1 MTETTI
7 ALDRA
12 SVRRSDDDG
21 HMHVSLTPI
30 SKANVCG
37 YLGREIPD
45 WQSLGLKA
53 DRIYKM
59 WRHPEELEKAADSFN
74 GKPLLFGH
82 NPVSA
87 AKHDHDRTVGA
98 VSGVQWKPPFLMA
111 TLDIWPS
118 KAIDAIDS
126 GEHEELSSAYA
137 YKADMAAGRTP
148 DGEQYDGIMR
158 NIRGNHVAM
167 VKEGRAGSDV
177 RVLDAKPRSLKET
190 FPMPK
195 TAVLSRTADVARGA
209 LMAYAKPRLAQDAKI
224 DLQPILKGVTAKN
237 LKAKASTI
245 AKAFDAAVRPKLG
258 QDADMDQADV
268 QAVVEEVAEL
278 MKSESDDIAAAVAD
292 PDPAAAP
299 DPDGNDA
306 PDMDALMSYL
316 GGVLT
321 DEQMAKVKSMMGK
334 GDDDDGAEDRRKKG
348 LPAAPSAQDSDKD
361 KVPVI
366 TKPAM
371 DAAIAQA
378 RKDAATDAMKQANA
392 IRDAERFVRPYVG
405 EIAMACDSAEA
416 VHRAALDILKVKHEG
431 KHPDALADLVEVH
444 GQAIKAKAE
453 PRRHLAQDAAPSGIT
468 YDAKS
473 FPNSSRLK

>member
-1 MTETTI
+1 MTETLL

-12 SVRRSDDDG
+12 SVRKSDADG

-37 YLGREIPD
+37 YLGREIPGFKE
-45 WQSLGLKA
+45 LGLAA
-53 DRIYKM
+53 DKVYKLY
-59 WRHPEELEKAADSFN
+59 RHPDELEKAADSFN

-87 AKHDHDRTVGA
+87 AAHDHDRTVGA
-98 VSGVQWKPPFLMA
+98 VHGAVYKHPFLMA
-111 TLDIWPS
+111 ALDVWPS
-118 KAIDAIDS
+118 KAIDAIES

-137 YKADMAAGRTP
+137 YDPDMTP
-148 DGEQYDGIMR
+148 GKTPEGERFDGVMR

-177 RVLDAKPRSLKET
+177 RVHDSALSRMKDH

-224 DLQPILKGVTAKN
+224 DLQSILKGVTAKN
-237 LKAKASTI
+237 LKAKAPAI

-258 QDADMDQADV
+258 QDSDMDQADV

-278 MKSESDDIAAAVAD
+278 MKSESDDIAAAVTD
-292 PDPAAAP
+292 PDPAST
-299 DPDGNDA
+299 PDGEDA
-306 PDMDALMSYL
+306 PDMDALMSFL
-316 GGVLT
+316 EGKLS
-321 DEQMAKVKSMMGK
+321 DEDMAKVKSMCGK
-334 GDDDDGAEDRRKKG
+334 KDDDAEDRRKKG
-348 LPAAPSAQDSDKD
+348 IPAAPSAQDDKKD
-361 KVPVI
+361 KPDMVNK
-366 TKPAM
+366 TAM

-378 RKDAATDAMKQANA
+378 RKDAASDAMRAATA
-392 IRDAERFVRPYVG
+392 IREAERFVRPFVG

-416 VHRAALDILKVKHEG
+416 VHRAALDIMKVKHEG

-444 GQAIKAKAE
+444 GQALKAKSE
-453 PRRHLAQDAAPSGIT
+453 PRRFAQDAATTGAPV
-468 YDAKS
+468 YDIKS

>member
-1 MTETTI
+1 MTETLI

-12 SVRRSDDDG
+12 SVRTKDKDG
-21 HMHVSLTPI
+21 HLHVSLTPI

-45 WQSLGLKA
+45 WQGLNLKA
-53 DRIYKM
+53 DKIYRLY
-59 WRHPEELEKAADSFN
+59 RHPDELEKAADSFN
-74 GKPLLFGH
+74 GKPLYFGH
-82 NPVSA
+82 RPASA
-87 AKHDHDRTVGA
+87 VDHDHERTSGA
-98 VSGVQWKPPFLMA
+98 VHGVVWKAPYLMA
-111 TLDIWPS
+111 ALDIWPS
-118 KAIDAIDS
+118 KAIDAIES
-126 GEHEELSSAYA
+126 GEHEQLSSGYE
-137 YKADMAAGRTP
+137 YKPDMTPGTTP
-148 DGEQYDGIMR
+148 DGEKYDGVMR
-158 NIRGNHVAM
+158 SIRGNHVAM
-167 VKEGRAGSDV
+167 VPEGRAGPDV
-177 RVLDAKPRSLKET
+177 VVLDAKPRSLKEV

-237 LKAKASTI
+237 LKSKAGTI

-292 PDPAAAP
+292 PGAP
-299 DPDGNDA
+299 MDPDGEDA

-334 GDDDDGAEDRRKKG
+334 GNDDDGAEDRRKKG

-361 KVPVI
+361 KPML
-366 TKPAM
+366 TQAAM
-371 DAAIAQA
+371 DAALAHKGEEIAA
-378 RKDAATDAMKQANA
+378 KVRAEANA
-392 IRDAERFVRPYVG
+392 VREAERFVRPYVG
-405 EIAMACDSAEA
+405 EIAIACDSAEA

-473 FPNSSRLK
+473 FPNSTRLK

>member
-12 SVRRSDDDG
+12 SVRKIDPDNG
-21 HMHVSLTPI
+21 HLHVALTPI

-45 WQSLGLKA
+45 WHSLGLKA

-98 VSGVQWKPPFLMA
+98 IHGVQWKPPFLMA
-111 TLDIWPS
+111 SLDIWPS

-137 YKADMAAGRTP
+137 YKADMSAGCTP
-148 DGEQYDGIMR
+148 EGEQYDGIMR

-195 TAVLSRTADVARGA
+195 SAVLSRTADVARGA
-209 LMAYAKPRLAQDAKI
+209 LMAYAKPRLAQDAKV

-237 LKAKASTI
+237 LKSKAGTI

-258 QDADMDQADV
+258 QDADLDQADV

-316 GGVLT
+316 GGVLS

-334 GDDDDGAEDRRKKG
+334 GDDDDGAEDRRKRG
-348 LPAAPSAQDSDKD
+348 VPVTPSAQDKG
-361 KVPVI
+361 
-366 TKPAM
+366 KPDMVSKTAM
-371 DAAIAQA
+371 DAALA
-378 RKDAATDAMKQANA
+378 RKGDEIAAQVRAEANA
-392 IRDAERFVRPYVG
+392 VREAERFVRPYVG
-405 EIAMACDSAEA
+405 EIAMACDSAES

-444 GQAIKAKAE
+444 GQTLKTKTE
-453 PRRHLAQDAAPSGIT
+453 PRRHLAQDAPPQGVT
-468 YDAKS
+468 YDQKT
-473 FPNSSRLK
+473 FPHSGRLK